1 MQKLLVKVK
10 FEREYVHMK
19 WEVSKACYV
28 SARIDYQDNIIFT
41 AHYVNEVIEGE
52 DNLKNPQYLPNLV
65 RRLSI

>member
-1 MQKLLVKVK
+1 
-10 FEREYVHMK
+10 MK

-52 DNLKNPQYLPNLV
+52 DNLKNPKHLPNLV
-65 RRLSI
+65 RRLSTL